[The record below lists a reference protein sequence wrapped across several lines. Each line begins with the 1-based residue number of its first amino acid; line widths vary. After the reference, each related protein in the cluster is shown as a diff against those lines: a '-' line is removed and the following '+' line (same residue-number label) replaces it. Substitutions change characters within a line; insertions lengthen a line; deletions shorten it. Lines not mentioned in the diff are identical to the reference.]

1 MSLTVRYFA
10 ALRERMGTAEEAVDT
25 PATTGTELIAWLI
38 ERDSRAN
45 VLEHPSTRII
55 VNDEIVSRK
64 HALKAGDVVAFCPP
78 FSGG

>member
-38 ERDSRAN
+38 ERDSLAN
-45 VLEHPSTRII
+45 VLEHP
-55 VNDEIVSRK
+55 
-64 HALKAGDVVAFCPP
+64 PP
-78 FSGG
+78 A